1 VGLKLWHTLQQKV
14 LFVYLKN
21 AFFEKQIFSCEIS
34 GSHGG
39 EYEED
44 SLKGYSVV

>member
-1 VGLKLWHTLQQKV
+1 MAWCLVEHFTLGDTCGSQGPYEGIYLVG
-14 LFVYLKN
+14 
-21 AFFEKQIFSCEIS
+21 CEIS

-44 SLKGYSVV
+44 SLLGYCAM

>member
-1 VGLKLWHTLQQKV
+1 MSWSRVVPEKLLFAQQVKKF
-14 LFVYLKN
+14 L
-21 AFFEKQIFSCEIS
+21 CEIS

-44 SLKGYSVV
+44 SFVVVSLK